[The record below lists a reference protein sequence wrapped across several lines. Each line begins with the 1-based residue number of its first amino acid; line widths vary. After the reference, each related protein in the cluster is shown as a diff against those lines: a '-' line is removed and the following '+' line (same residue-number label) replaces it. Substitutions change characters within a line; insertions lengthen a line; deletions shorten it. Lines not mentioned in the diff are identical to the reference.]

1 MAIGDVILMVSCL
14 AGLMA
19 ALPALLIF
27 LNVAFV
33 GTSDRAASRLAKGGI
48 VPFFIGLG
56 AVTFIV
62 GPSMLMLATGSVAQ
76 FCGSI
81 LLLAFFF
88 LGFLG
93 LASVS
98 RLVGYR
104 VTELNEREA
113 SPLVQALA
121 GALVLSFGI
130 AFPLIGWLIVFPFSL
145 IIGIG
150 AIILAL
156 INGLLGRGED
166 SPTLQTHRP
175 EYYQQ
180 QPQPQF
186 QQPVYQQ
193 EQPYPQQPGD

>member
-1 MAIGDVILMVSCL
+1 MAIGDVILTVSCL
-14 AGLMA
+14 VGFMA

-33 GTSDRAASRLAKGGI
+33 GTSDRAATRLAKGGI

-56 AVTFIV
+56 MTLLIG
-62 GPSMLMLATGSVAQ
+62 GPSVLLLATGSFFQ

-81 LLLAFFF
+81 TLLAFFF
-88 LGFLG
+88 FGFMG

-113 SPLVQALA
+113 SPLIQALA

-130 AFPLIGWLIVFPFSL
+130 AFPLLGWLIVFPFSL

-150 AIILAL
+150 AVVLAM
-156 INGLLGRGED
+156 INRILGREDD
-166 SPTLQTHRP
+166 SPTLQTLRP
-175 EYYQQ
+175 EFYHQPPSEQYYT
-180 QPQPQF
+180 
-186 QQPVYQQ
+186 Q
-193 EQPYPQQPGD
+193 EQTHPQQHGG

>member
-1 MAIGDVILMVSCL
+1 MAIGDVILTVSCL

-33 GTSDRAASRLAKGGI
+33 GTSDRAATRLAKGGI
-48 VPFFIGLG
+48 VPFFVGLG
-56 AVTFIV
+56 MTLLIA
-62 GPSMLMLATGSVAQ
+62 GPSVLMLATGSFLQ

-81 LLLAFFF
+81 SLLAFFF
-88 LGFLG
+88 FGFLG

-104 VTELNEREA
+104 VTELNERES

-130 AFPLIGWLIVFPFSL
+130 AFPLLGWLVVFPFSL

-150 AIILAL
+150 AVVLAM
-156 INGLLGRGED
+156 INRFLGRED
-166 SPTLQTHRP
+166 ATPTLQTLRP
-175 EYYQQ
+175 EHFQQ
-180 QPQPQF
+180 QPP
-186 QQPVYQQ
+186 PEKYYAQ
-193 EQPYPQQPGD
+193 EQPYPQQHGG